1 MCFGPF
7 KPSPAPPIV
16 MQQPASPPQAPS
28 SSSANLPRHNT
39 TNTTEYI
46 TQEIESPAQVV
57 HPAGTVDPLT
67 PEGGKRTQAMQKKAK
82 KKGLGQFRIDL
93 DEAAKSA
100 LTAPK
105 LYPTSGLNIPV

>member
-16 MQQPASPPQAPS
+16 MQQPAPPPQAPS

-46 TQEIESPAQVV
+46 TQEIE
-57 HPAGTVDPLT
+57 
-67 PEGGKRTQAMQKKAK
+67 AK

-93 DEAAKSA
+93 DEDAKSA